1 MSVNGFLCVSAAPPE
16 TKVISIDRVQGIMLK
31 NTTVK
36 RIVIIAFCFVLNAA
50 FAHADTGPSPEELKK
65 EIAFYTELLKR
76 DNNAKYLNAL
86 GFAYYRLHRMDEA
99 MDAYKKAA
107 ASDPEYALTYN
118 NLGVAYLNL
127 KEYARAEDAF
137 RTALKL
143 DAQYTKAAYNLSV
156 ALFRQRKYL
165 DAYTAYRLA
174 KKIDAGYV
182 KKRMNDSHARD
193 EINEELRKDPDN
205 KLLRE
210 LAREMDAEK

>member
-1 MSVNGFLCVSAAPPE
+1 
-16 TKVISIDRVQGIMLK
+16 MLK
-31 NTTVK
+31 STAVK
-36 RIVIIAFCFVLNAA
+36 RIIIIAFCSVLTGA
-50 FAHADTGPSPEELKK
+50 FAHADTGPSPEELKQ
-65 EIAFYTELLKR
+65 EIAFYTDLLKR
-76 DNNAKYLNAL
+76 DNGNAKYLNAL

-210 LAREMDAEK
+210 LARELDAEK

>member
-1 MSVNGFLCVSAAPPE
+1 MVKS
-16 TKVISIDRVQGIMLK
+16 M
-31 NTTVK
+31 TVK
-36 RIVIIAFCFVLNAA
+36 KTVIIAFAVALNAA
-50 FAHADTGPSPEELKK
+50 FVHAGTGPSTEELKQ
-65 EIAFYTELLKR
+65 EIASYTALLKK
-76 DNNAKYLNAL
+76 DGGNAKVLNAL

-99 MDAYKKAA
+99 MAAYKKAA

-127 KEYARAEDAF
+127 KEYASAEDAF

-156 ALFRQRKYL
+156 VLFRQRKYL

-182 KKRMNDSHARD
+182 KKRMSDSHARD

-210 LAREMDAEK
+210 LARELDAEK

>member
-1 MSVNGFLCVSAAPPE
+1 MRVFF
-16 TKVISIDRVQGIMLK
+16 IDRVQGTMLK
-31 NTTVK
+31 NMTMK
-36 RIVIIAFCFVLNAA
+36 RILILVFIVALDAAVVL
-50 FAHADTGPSPEELKK
+50 ADTEPTSLELEQNIVRYTSLLKK
-65 EIAFYTELLKR
+65 
-76 DNNAKYLNAL
+76 DGGNAKVLNAL

-107 ASDPEYALTYN
+107 TSDPEYALTYN

-143 DAQYTKAAYNLSV
+143 DAHYTKAAYNLSV

-165 DAYTAYRLA
+165 DAYTSYRLA

-182 KKRMNDSHARD
+182 KKRMSDSRARD

-210 LAREMDAEK
+210 LARELDAEK

>member
-1 MSVNGFLCVSAAPPE
+1 
-16 TKVISIDRVQGIMLK
+16 MLK
-31 NTTVK
+31 NMPMK
-36 RIVIIAFCFVLNAA
+36 RILILVFIVALNAA
-50 FAHADTGPSPEELKK
+50 VVLADTEPTSLELEQDIVRYTSLLKK
-65 EIAFYTELLKR
+65 
-76 DNNAKYLNAL
+76 DGGNAKVLNAL
-86 GFAYYRLHRMDEA
+86 GFSYYRLHRMDEA

-165 DAYTAYRLA
+165 DATRHTGWQ
-174 KKIDAGYV
+174 KERCRV
-182 KKRMNDSHARD
+182 RKKRMSDSRARD

-210 LAREMDAEK
+210 LARELDAEK